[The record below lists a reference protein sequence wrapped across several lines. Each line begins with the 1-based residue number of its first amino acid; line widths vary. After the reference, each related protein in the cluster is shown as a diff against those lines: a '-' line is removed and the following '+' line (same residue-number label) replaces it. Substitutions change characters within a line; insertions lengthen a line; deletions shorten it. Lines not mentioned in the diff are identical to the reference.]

1 MNKKYIVV
9 IVILIML
16 ILVQEFIYK
25 NDINEKNDM
34 QKIYLSEIYNQYK
47 GKVKLKDLEKN
58 MNKLSTNNYKMF
70 NYNEYNS
77 KEIKKAFERYKGLG
91 FEDTQ
96 SVFTYIKSL
105 KTISNKN
112 NCDFMYIEVVPNT
125 INKTDDYTE
134 LQLKLTC
141 QSKESM
147 IIILKLYNKINKIK
161 IKL

>member
-1 MNKKYIVV
+1 
-9 IVILIML
+9 
-16 ILVQEFIYK
+16 
-25 NDINEKNDM
+25 
-34 QKIYLSEIYNQYK
+34 
-47 GKVKLKDLEKN
+47 